1 MSVTVMC
8 LAIYVSVIADMS
20 TKSYHNCQPSVNH
33 IMCIP
38 VMQYRFTLMTESSS
52 RIAHHTTL
60 SVSYWID
67 FLLYSVAKKS
77 LAEMR
82 QFYFRAREDVFKDP
96 KGSLS
101 FDTSGLEILHENKF
115 SSKEVHRHIILLTLL
130 LLGQWLLIT
139 YEEA

>member
-38 VMQYRFTLMTESSS
+38 VMQYRFTLVMESSS

-77 LAEMR
+77 LAEILISEH
-82 QFYFRAREDVFKDP
+82 ARMC
-96 KGSLS
+96 
-101 FDTSGLEILHENKF
+101 
-115 SSKEVHRHIILLTLL
+115 SKIQREACHLTLIL
-130 LLGQWLLIT
+130 
-139 YEEA
+139 